1 MPFSAGGL
9 RRGSKRMDQ
18 LCRNY
23 RCSPISSGLLSFC
36 LGLGSGV
43 MGFPAAECSAQ
54 SPLPVRVGVATTDI
68 PLDLAQ
74 VPPRRLEEVEP
85 RESPR
90 QGMSAA
96 GTDRLKNGPPDLAAA
111 YFDRVPSLL
120 QRSGMN
126 RDWAQSV
133 ETWEA
138 PALCHRPLYFEDEAL
153 ERYGRSFG
161 IAQPAVSAAHF
172 AGRIV
177 MWPYLAGA
185 FPPHE
190 CIYTLGRGR
199 PGTYTPYGLYRPP
212 VSVRGA
218 TYEAGAV
225 LGLAY
230 LVP

>member
-1 MPFSAGGL
+1 MA
-9 RRGSKRMDQ
+9 
-18 LCRNY
+18 
-23 RCSPISSGLLSFC
+23 
-36 LGLGSGV
+36 
-43 MGFPAAECSAQ
+43 FPAAECQAQ
-54 SPLPVRVGVATTDI
+54 SPLPVRVGEVSAAI
-68 PLDLAQ
+68 PLDFAQ
-74 VPPRRLEEVEP
+74 DSPRRLEEVEAP
-85 RESPR
+85 ESLRER
-90 QGMSAA
+90 TSALE
-96 GTDRLKNGPPDLAAA
+96 TDRLKNGPPDLAAA

-126 RDWAQSV
+126 REWAQTV

-138 PALCHRPLYFEDEAL
+138 PALCHRPLYFEDENL

-161 IAQPAVSAAHF
+161 LAQPAVSAAHF

-199 PGTYTPYGLYRPP
+199 PGTYIPYGLYRPP